1 MEDSRPQEPAV
12 RASVFHRI
20 SLLLYQLICL
30 LMRVTDVRVVAVLG
44 RVVGYMV
51 WAVSANRRRIVA
63 RNLRI
68 VVDPTLR
75 PDKLGPMVR
84 RNIVRTIMNLACSI
98 KTGLMTAREM
108 EKFIHLEGAEHF
120 ERCGSGGHTVI
131 SCIPHA
137 GNWEALARIRPYF
150 HRVPHFASMYR
161 RLANPLLEE
170 FVYKSR
176 TRYGCAMYSKED
188 GLREVLKLARSGG
201 LLGVLSDQFIA
212 EGIYLPYF
220 GKVTGVTPLP
230 ALIYKRCKGKGHL
243 FSVFTRNT
251 ALGHWDTVLGR
262 EIYLPEGCDSIP
274 DITMQVNL
282 ALEKCQNEHIL
293 DGFWMHHRW
302 KCTSIIAPKMDD
314 ETLALV
320 HRFTRLPFRMLVASP
335 DTQDAALQLAPAVH
349 ALGSC
354 RPDAQVCIICSQAL
368 RDFWQ
373 TQPGVT
379 HVLETDGS
387 QSVRSQL
394 NAEAIY
400 RDGPFDVL
408 FMFGGGRHLW
418 RELQCIFPVYS
429 VGWNNHPLAKKFRL
443 RYRQQS
449 SSPLPTSADYAF
461 CLLSHHGI
469 HVKHEVRSEGVS
481 RNKVAQKEEEEAKP
495 ERCVES

>member
-1 MEDSRPQEPAV
+1 MEDARPQETAPH
-12 RASVFHRI
+12 ASVFHRI
-20 SLLLYQLICL
+20 SLLLYQFICL
-30 LMRVTDVRVVAVLG
+30 LMRITDVRVVAVLG
-44 RVVGYMV
+44 RIVGYVV
-51 WAVSANRRRIVA
+51 WAVAGNRRRIVA

-68 VVDPTLR
+68 VVDPELR
-75 PDKLGPMVR
+75 PDKLSPMVR

-108 EKFIHLEGAEHF
+108 ERFIHLEGAEHF
-120 ERCGSGGHTVI
+120 EKCGSGGHTVI

-161 RLANPLLEE
+161 RLSNPLLEE

-176 TRYGCAMYSKED
+176 TRHGCEMYSKED
-188 GLREVLKLARSGG
+188 GLREVLRLAHGGG
-201 LLGVLSDQFIA
+201 LLGVLSDQFVA
-212 EGIYLPYF
+212 EGTYLPYF

-262 EIYLPEGCDSIP
+262 EIHLPENCHTIP
-274 DITMQVNL
+274 AITMQVNL

-302 KCTSIIAPKMDD
+302 KSTSIIAPKMDE

-320 HRFTRLPFRMLVASP
+320 RRFTRLPFRMLVVSP
-335 DTQDAALQLAPAVH
+335 EEPDAARQLAPAVS

-354 RPDAQVCIICSQAL
+354 RPDAQVCLLCPCAL
-368 RDFWQ
+368 KDFWQ
-373 TQPGVT
+373 TQPGVA
-379 HVLETDGS
+379 HVPVTDGS
-387 QSVRSQL
+387 RSVRAQL
-394 NAEAIY
+394 DADDIY

-408 FMFGGGRHLW
+408 FMFGGGRRLW
-418 RELQCIFPVYS
+418 RELQCIFPVYT
-429 VGWNNHPLAKKFRL
+429 VGWSTHPLAKKFRL
-443 RYRQQS
+443 VYRQRS
-449 SSPLPTSADYAF
+449 SSAFPMTEDYAA
-461 CLLSHHGI
+461 CLLSHHDI
-469 HVKHEVRSEGVS
+469 RIPSM
-481 RNKVAQKEEEEAKP
+481 P
-495 ERCVES
+495 